1 MVKSKNIHK
10 NIFNLNSAENKNIQF
25 SLGHQNN
32 IINRKNS
39 AFEKI
44 WSKPKPNTGRRP
56 IFKEYVSKK
65 IEAIFRILEQCS
77 VTSKSSFLDLKFE
90 LLCFRTRK
98 N

>member
-32 IINRKNS
+32 IIIRKNS

-56 IFKEYVSKK
+56 IFKECVQENRSGFPYIRTVLCNEQKLL
-65 IEAIFRILEQCS
+65 FR
-77 VTSKSSFLDLKFE
+77 FE
-90 LLCFRTRK
+90 IRT
-98 N
+98 